1 MNKEVI
7 YLEPDED
14 ITDILTKLQQA
25 EQKLVALVPP
35 KKATMLRSAVNMKLV
50 ARAAK
55 ECKKV
60 IVIVTADPA
69 LLKLAMAAQIPVA
82 KTLQSRPIIP
92 TKDSIAASENNDTVI
107 SEDDDSEALSSLKD
121 KKSAKNAKTAASAA
135 SASATGSTIDLSDED
150 LEKDS
155 KNNSKNSKNAQKG
168 RQQAEKGPSDKKALL
183 DSRLKKW
190 LPIGAVAAV
199 LVAIFLVWALVF
211 APSVKITVAMSTSA
225 DNFSEE
231 IRFTTDKNAENLSE
245 GVLFAEKRNFEQEY
259 NEKATAT
266 GKEDRGEKAKGSV
279 MVSYTFK
286 GYSYPNG
293 FNKSIAKGTSFTA
306 SNGKGY
312 TSTTDASLKWD
323 GNFPLVCDNNKKISN
338 GASECTMSVTIP
350 VVAED
355 SGENY
360 DYPAGGKWN
369 SVCGAVVTNPSAI
382 SGGTTNDVTV
392 ITQADIDKTKDGLV
406 SNHALEG
413 KETLISEVKN
423 EDTIIIESSFSSEV
437 TDVKST
443 PAAGGVVENR
453 EKEAE
458 VEVKVTYSVY
468 TLQKSQIEAY
478 IKAKTALGEDRRIY
492 SIGEPYVERFTSIE
506 EPARLKTVIKT
517 GPTVTEENIVEKAK
531 GRKIGEVQSLLRS
544 INGVS
549 SVNITPSFFWVRTIP
564 NDNSKITVE
573 LTVEDN

>member
-231 IRFTTDKNAENLSE
+231 IRFTTDKNAENLYE
-245 GVLFAEKRNFEQEY
+245 GVLFAEKRNFE
-259 NEKATAT
+259 
-266 GKEDRGEKAKGSV
+266 
-279 MVSYTFK
+279 
-286 GYSYPNG
+286 P
-293 FNKSIAKGTSFTA
+293 
-306 SNGKGY
+306 
-312 TSTTDASLKWD
+312 W
-323 GNFPLVCDNNKKISN
+323 
-338 GASECTMSVTIP
+338 
-350 VVAED
+350 
-355 SGENY
+355 
-360 DYPAGGKWN
+360 
-369 SVCGAVVTNPSAI
+369 
-382 SGGTTNDVTV
+382 
-392 ITQADIDKTKDGLV
+392 
-406 SNHALEG
+406 
-413 KETLISEVKN
+413 
-423 EDTIIIESSFSSEV
+423 
-437 TDVKST
+437 
-443 PAAGGVVENR
+443 
-453 EKEAE
+453 
-458 VEVKVTYSVY
+458 
-468 TLQKSQIEAY
+468 
-478 IKAKTALGEDRRIY
+478 
-492 SIGEPYVERFTSIE
+492 
-506 EPARLKTVIKT
+506 
-517 GPTVTEENIVEKAK
+517 
-531 GRKIGEVQSLLRS
+531 
-544 INGVS
+544 
-549 SVNITPSFFWVRTIP
+549 
-564 NDNSKITVE
+564 
-573 LTVEDN
+573 